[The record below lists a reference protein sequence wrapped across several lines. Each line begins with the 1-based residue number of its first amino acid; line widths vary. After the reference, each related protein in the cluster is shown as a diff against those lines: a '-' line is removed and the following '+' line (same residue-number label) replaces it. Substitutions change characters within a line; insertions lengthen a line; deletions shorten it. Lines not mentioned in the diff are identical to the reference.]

1 MERQRERDTGGERAE
16 EKRESCGEER
26 ERTGG
31 PAVEAT
37 DRRSEPRTSGLHL
50 YPISFPFS
58 RDFGTNPGVW
68 FECCSGRLR
77 SVSVRR
83 SLVLS
88 DESSAVNNEDD
99 GVTVTEVRLRW
110 VSRQWWCVTVLFWVC
125 PGSPLGQLRF
135 PSDSVGSGSSK
146 EITDLSDVTGF
157 RLGFELESQCGSTGV
172 KGSQTSQ
179 LVSFGSVDSIKPSR
193 LGQTRS
199 IVS

>member
-1 MERQRERDTGGERAE
+1 MSAEDKDGGGGDSIQRNTPPPGHLCYSGDQEPSPCGGVAAVDLNDGEMERQRERDTGGERAE

-88 DESSAVNNEDD
+88 DESSGRWCYGDGGAAPV
-99 GVTVTEVRLRW
+99 GVTTMV
-110 VSRQWWCVTVLFWVC
+110 VC
-125 PGSPLGQLRF
+125 Y
-135 PSDSVGSGSSK
+135 
-146 EITDLSDVTGF
+146 
-157 RLGFELESQCGSTGV
+157 
-172 KGSQTSQ
+172 
-179 LVSFGSVDSIKPSR
+179 GSVLGLSWVTTWSVAVPFRFSR
-193 LGQTRS
+193 FWLK
-199 IVS
+199 